1 MLPRPTTE
9 RAAMLATV
17 LVHVDGSVHAPAR
30 LRYAAALARAT
41 GAHLVGAAMLGVS
54 RSIFPHG
61 HQEKPGSPGGGDFE
75 PLAANARRALA
86 AFEDIAKGMGVM
98 HESRFV
104 CDQADDGLARLARFA
119 DLVVISQDDPA
130 EAMPDMAVRLPEY
143 LVLNCARPVIVVPR
157 TDPAPWHGAQVLV
170 AWDGGKEASCALSAS
185 LPLLRRSAGVVVAAI
200 GAADPAAPVFRAEQ
214 ADLMH
219 FLARHYVN
227 ARMVVRGAWRDP
239 GHDLLALATELDC
252 GLLVMG
258 CFGHT
263 RFRELCL
270 GGASRT
276 VLADAGIP
284 VLLAH

>member
-1 MLPRPTTE
+1 MDP
-9 RAAMLATV
+9 AAMLATI
-17 LVHVDGSVHAPAR
+17 LVHVDGSAHAPAR
-30 LRYAAALARAT
+30 IRYAAAVARAT

-54 RSIFPHG
+54 RSIFPNGYH
-61 HQEKPGSPGGGDFE
+61 EKPGSLGASYFE
-75 PLAANARRALA
+75 PLADNARRALA
-86 AFEDIAKGMGVM
+86 AFENIAQAMSVR
-98 HESRFV
+98 HEARFV
-104 CDQADDGLARLARFA
+104 CDRADDGLARQARFA
-119 DLVVISQDDPA
+119 DLVVVSQDDPA

-143 LVLNCARPVIVVPR
+143 LVLNCARPVVVVPR
-157 TDPAPWHGAQVLV
+157 TDPAPWHGAKVLV
-170 AWDGGKEASCALSAS
+170 AWDGGKEASFALSAS

-200 GAADPAAPVFRAEQ
+200 CPADPADEAVQAEQ

-227 ARMVVRGAWRDP
+227 ARMVVRDAWRDP

-263 RFRELCL
+263 RLRELCL